1 MLPALP
7 IAARLGAKFLLPLAV
22 GAVGGAISV
31 TLAVLR
37 NRSESMEQP
46 APTPDTKQ
54 Q

>member
-37 NRSESMEQP
+37 NRSEHEAEP
-46 APTPDTKQ
+46 AKAEETKKS
-54 Q
+54 